1 LGDQENVFKSF
12 VIPVSFG
19 GGQYQD
25 LKLVLSDGERWC
37 HSLVLSSMSPFLARL
52 LLAATSPGT
61 RLFVKSRSFFK
72 LQNFLL
78 FEGDI

>member
-1 LGDQENVFKSF
+1 LGDPEIFLHFF
-12 VIPVSFG
+12 VVPVSFD

-61 RLFVKSRSFFK
+61 TRFVMSCSFF
-72 LQNFLL
+72 
-78 FEGDI
+78 